1 MYRMTAVIATVGVVI
16 VLACAASVTGQSPPT
31 FEGMWSDP
39 PLTAE
44 DNFCSW
50 WCTDAGLQRLTALL
64 NDPANDARPFA
75 QLVAEATA
83 RQTDQYIRPRLSA
96 AALKTF
102 PLDVATDPGFL
113 RCEPWGF
120 ARQVTSRHQLQ
131 IRRAGPDRLE
141 MRYGEWDARR
151 VVYLDGRPRP
161 AGQAPTLMG
170 HSVGRYEGGALVIE
184 TSGVAPSW
192 TPFRSEHSDQL
203 RTIERYTRSADGQRL
218 LLSLSMTDPWGFREP
233 VVLKKVWRWAPGAE
247 IAPYKDCQ
255 RPNGSATAK

>member
-1 MYRMTAVIATVGVVI
+1 MHRISAFIATVGVV
-16 VLACAASVTGQSPPT
+16 LACAAPATGQSPPT
-31 FEGMWSDP
+31 LEGMWSDP
-39 PLTAE
+39 PVTPE

-50 WCTDAGLQRLTALL
+50 WCTDAGLERLRALL
-64 NDPANDARPFA
+64 DNPANDARPFA

-83 RQTDQYIRPRLSA
+83 HQTDQYIRPRLTA

-102 PLDVATDPGFL
+102 PLDVATDPGFT

-141 MRYGEWDARR
+141 MRYGEWDAHRI
-151 VVYLDGRPRP
+151 VYLDGRPRP
-161 AGQAPTLMG
+161 AGQAPSLMG
-170 HSVGRYEGGALVIE
+170 HSAGRYEGDALVIE

-192 TPFRSEHSDQL
+192 TQFRSEHSDQL

-218 LLSLSMTDPWGFREP
+218 MLSLSMTDPWGLREP

-247 IAPYKDCQ
+247 IAPYIDCQ
-255 RPNGSATAK
+255 RPNESAAGK